1 MSRPPCT
8 IVPSSWVS
16 RPAMIRR
23 SVVLPQPDGPRKII
37 SWLRSTARAMPDSA
51 VNFPKRLVIPESLR
65 YGSSAETA
73 GAVTACPAGLLDGRR
88 RAFVAPANTGTQ
100 CLSRTTL
107 DSRFRGN
114 DALFLRR
121 RFGVVALGPL
131 GENLVAVFRFPG
143 EIVLGQPFLVI
154 GRNEVQRL
162 GDTGNRNHGEVLGK
176 QSHRLRRREPV
187 HQLARG
193 FDFLGRL
200 HDARGLEV

>member
-8 IVPSSWVS
+8 IMPSSWVS
-16 RPAMIRR
+16 RPAMMRK

-65 YGSSAETA
+65 YGSSAGTA
-73 GAVTACPAGLLDGRR
+73 GAVTACPAGFLDGRR
-88 RAFVAPANTGTQ
+88 RAFVVPANAGTQ
-100 CLSRTTL
+100 WLSRATL
-107 DSRFRGN
+107 DSRLRGN
-114 DALFLRR
+114 DGLFLRR

-143 EIVLGQPFLVI
+143 EIVLDQAFLKI

-162 GDTGNRNHGEVLGK
+162 GDAGNRDDSEVLREK
-176 QSHRLRRREPV
+176 SHRLRRREPI
-187 HQLARG
+187 H
-193 FDFLGRL
+193 
-200 HDARGLEV
+200 